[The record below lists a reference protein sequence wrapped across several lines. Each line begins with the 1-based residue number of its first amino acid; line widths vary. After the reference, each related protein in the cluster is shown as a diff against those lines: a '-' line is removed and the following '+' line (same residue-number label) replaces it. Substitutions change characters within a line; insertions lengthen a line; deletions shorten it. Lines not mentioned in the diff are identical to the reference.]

1 MYTSQ
6 TLIAGLLGRHMFG
19 KCSCRGASHQLGFD
33 EGNCSISRFDL
44 GFKEKSH
51 FANSIEFPIS
61 YTVHSCHKNSNCYKY
76 FFLERLSEDF

>member
-1 MYTSQ
+1 
-6 TLIAGLLGRHMFG
+6 
-19 KCSCRGASHQLGFD
+19 
-33 EGNCSISRFDL
+33 L